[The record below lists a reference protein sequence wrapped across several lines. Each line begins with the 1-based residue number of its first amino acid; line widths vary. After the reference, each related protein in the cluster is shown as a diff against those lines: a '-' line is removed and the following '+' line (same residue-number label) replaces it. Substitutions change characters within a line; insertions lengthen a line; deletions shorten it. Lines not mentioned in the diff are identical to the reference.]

1 MKPCALTQSRARC
14 VPTATRRPRPLRAAP
29 VSAAAVTA
37 SQLLPRWRTRFVVP
51 SATPIAGGD
60 REWLSRRRGR
70 LLTGQ
75 SWYRWPK
82 EQRTPLL
89 YHALARGKST
99 FNRATKGFVDT
110 ALSGPD
116 PTATRRVAGHR
127 QFHLQD
133 LLLTRW
139 HRFFF
144 RRAALCRAR
153 CPLRSVAAPPHDS
166 APSWSMVVGLPPS
179 CGNCTPS
186 HELVL
191 SHLAIVN
198 SIAGR
203 AWRRG
208 APRIGWTRSCT
219 PERGRRKAC
228 SGRTCA
234 FTHLLSST

>member
-14 VPTATRRPRPLRAAP
+14 VPTATRRPCPLRPAP
-29 VSAAAVTA
+29 VSAVAVTA

-60 REWLSRRRGR
+60 REWLSRRRRR

-153 CPLRSVAAPPHDS
+153 CLLRSVAAPPHDS

-179 CGNCTPS
+179 CGNSTPS

-191 SHLAIVN
+191 SHLAIVT

-203 AWRRG
+203 AHRDGARRTG
-208 APRIGWTRSCT
+208 PAGTWQPRKRRSA
-219 PERGRRKAC
+219 RV
-228 SGRTCA
+228 SGRTYMFRHFGLA
-234 FTHLLSST
+234 R